1 MFVQLD
7 HLKTKELQSDLDA
20 IQAVFEVFLFNVV
33 HKTESSNTLAIHQ
46 QMLLNCESLAIEKTL
61 DLNTLTTKKL
71 DRSLVSF
78 DRLDKPNL
86 FSKHNW
92 FWGLL
97 EAIIDPPYGT
107 TLTHSNQVAFF
118 QAFLRL
124 CLFTEKDCEI
134 YDWVGYPG
142 SGREES
148 SEWNDYFEPG
158 REWWGN
164 WCLTIYSPEQNKGC
178 LLLAS
183 STD

>member
-1 MFVQLD
+1 LCAESHISAV
-7 HLKTKELQSDLDA
+7 K
-20 IQAVFEVFLFNVV
+20 IQII
-33 HKTESSNTLAIHQ
+33 S
-46 QMLLNCESLAIEKTL
+46 L

-78 DRLDKPNL
+78 NRLDKPNL
-86 FSKHNW
+86 FSRHNW

-107 TLTHSNQVAFF
+107 TLTHFNQVTFF

-158 REWWGN
+158 REW
-164 WCLTIYSPEQNKGC
+164 
-178 LLLAS
+178 
-183 STD
+183 